1 MQSPASPG
9 TTTLQS
15 QGLLVD
21 ADDHA
26 EDEDLRRW
34 VDRGLAY
41 ASSLPPK

>member
-1 MQSPASPG
+1 M
-9 TTTLQS
+9 QS

-21 ADDHA
+21 ADGHA